1 MPGTH
6 TPPANIKDFDRG
18 ANPTLLYQ
26 KWDAWIGQQ
35 VAPSADYA
43 AWYESTNPPQNG
55 NPQTAAP
62 PWQGL
67 PHTALLLNN
76 KDVLAAAK
84 AVDSPVEYGTGVDAL
99 LVNQPDFLTATGAR
113 FPGLKY
119 RPHDEYLEWV
129 TLRDPDGVV
138 REVCFT
144 CEGPEYWG
152 LIAKY
157 DQALLVT
164 LYGEITGK
172 GPAGID
178 PTKLYFSEPL
188 THVEPFAGNQKLT
201 FKAGDYNPYNEYNIA
216 AAVHLTQGANTLG
229 AEIKLA
235 MDGSLIW
242 GSPAKDKDP
251 DLVCCAAYGEPNR
264 FSDPTIG
271 NEVNTLARQ
280 NMFVTLRDPLGL
292 YIQTILPNDF
302 TDWNDQ
308 PIANLKTDYFVPLR
322 QSGDKSMTLR
332 AKFKVPDGVMRNGK
346 QARVGDLK
354 YKGVPISMGGQIAD
368 AITMNLFAQALPG
381 APQQVSQKCYGHPCF
396 DSNHPGFV
404 LLTKVGIPCQAPKA
418 EMFAHMLTVRP
429 KTVPQTRATF
439 RRLAHYS

>member
-6 TPPANIKDFDRG
+6 TPPANMKDFDRG
-18 ANPTLLYQ
+18 SNPTQLYQ
-26 KWDAWIGQQ
+26 QWDSWMGQQ
-35 VAPSADYA
+35 MAPSASYV
-43 AWYESTNPPQNG
+43 AWYESTNPPQSG

-67 PHTALLLNN
+67 PRTALLLNN
-76 KDVLAAAK
+76 NDVLAAAK
-84 AVDSPVEYGTGVDAL
+84 AVDSPVEYGTGTDAL
-99 LVNQPDFLTATGAR
+99 LVKQPDFLTTAGSR
-113 FPGLKY
+113 VPGLKY
-119 RPHDEYLEWV
+119 RPQDEYLEWV
-129 TLRDPDGVV
+129 TLKDPDGVV
-138 REVCFT
+138 REVWFT

-164 LYGEITGK
+164 LYGEITGM
-172 GPAGID
+172 GSAAID
-178 PTKLYFSEPL
+178 PHKLYFSERL
-188 THVEPFAGNQKLT
+188 THVEPFANHQKLT
-201 FKAGDYNPYNEYNIA
+201 FNAGDYNPYNEYNIA

-242 GSPAKDKDP
+242 GNPPKTTDP
-251 DLVCCAAYGEPNR
+251 DLICCAGYGEPNR

-271 NEVNTLARQ
+271 GEVNALARQ
-280 NMFVTLRDPLGL
+280 NMFVTLRDPVGL

-308 PIANLKTDYFVPLR
+308 PVANLASTYFVPQR
-322 QSGDKSMTLR
+322 QSTDGSLILR
-332 AKFKVPDGVMRNGK
+332 AKFKVPDGVQRNGK

-354 YKGVPISMGGQIAD
+354 YQGVPISTGGQIAN
-368 AITMNLFAQALPG
+368 AITMHLFAQALPS
-381 APQQVSQKCYGHPCF
+381 APQQASQPCYGHPCF
-396 DSNHPGFV
+396 DPHHAGFV
-404 LLTKVGIPCQAPKA
+404 ILTKIGEPCQAPQV
-418 EMFAHMLTVRP
+418 EMLAHMVAVRP
-429 KTVPQTRATF
+429 PSRPAARATF

>member
-18 ANPTLLYQ
+18 ATPTLLYQ
-26 KWDAWIGQQ
+26 KWDAWMGQQ
-35 VAPSADYA
+35 MAPSADYA
-43 AWYESTNPPQNG
+43 AWYESINPPQSG
-55 NPQTAAP
+55 TPQTAAP

-67 PHTALLLNN
+67 PRTALLLNN

-84 AVDSPVEYGTGVDAL
+84 TVDSPVEFGTGVDAL
-99 LVNQPDFLTATGAR
+99 LVKQPDFLTATGAR

-119 RPHDEYLEWV
+119 RPQDEYLEWV

-138 REVCFT
+138 REVWFT

-164 LYGEITGK
+164 LYGEITGQ
-172 GPAGID
+172 GPAAID
-178 PTKLYFSEPL
+178 PKKLYFPEPL
-188 THVEPFAGNQKLT
+188 THVEPFARNQKLT
-201 FKAGDYNPYNEYNIA
+201 FNSGDYNPYNEYNVA

-242 GSPAKDKDP
+242 GNPAKTMDP

-280 NMFVTLRDPLGL
+280 HMFVTLRDPVGL

-308 PIANLKTDYFVPLR
+308 PIPNLTSDYFVPLR
-322 QSGDKSMTLR
+322 QSGDGSMTLR

-354 YKGVPISMGGQIAD
+354 YKGIPISMGGQVAD
-368 AITMNLFAQALPG
+368 AITMHLFAQALPG
-381 APQQVSQKCYGHPCF
+381 APSQPSQPCYGHPCF
-396 DSNHPGFV
+396 DPNHAGFV
-404 LLTKVGIPCQAPKA
+404 ILTKVGTPCQAPKT
-418 EMFAHMLTVRP
+418 EMVAHMLTVRP
-429 KTVPQTRATF
+429 KSPGIERAIF
-439 RRLAHYS
+439 GRLAHYS